1 MTNLDLFYLCK
12 ASRLNM
18 TVNIALTHSQLAYA
32 TLAARALGLTLQE
45 AYQVTLITLKPTP
58 ANE

>member
-1 MTNLDLFYLCK
+1 MT
-12 ASRLNM
+12 
-18 TVNIALTHSQLAYA
+18 TTITLTHSQLAFA

-58 ANE
+58 AND